1 MNSPYKQEVYS
12 IMDKYWS
19 SYSANDNTFWLHEY
33 NKHGYCFTQR
43 NNLTDFFS
51 YFNFT
56 VNFFMENQ
64 FSSMFYDAFY
74 QPNTRLFEVHKQE
87 LDMII
92 QTLYPGAYYK
102 FVCGQKGLRRYLLE
116 IYFYYDMDFKFRNT
130 PYPPDENCGGK
141 DEYISIIFEP
151 SNTE

>member
-1 MNSPYKQEVYS
+1 
-12 IMDKYWS
+12 MDKYWS